1 MPSHAPI
8 PEPQRP
14 SSELLAAWLL
24 VLVEAGVTHGYDMRR
39 ELAAR
44 RLAVDYPSV
53 YRMLNKL
60 QRDGQLRSRWGRTVA
75 GPRRRLY
82 EITPAGADTLAHLAA
97 RLRAV
102 SETHDMFFEA
112 YAQTAE
118 HDRNAAVLP
127 EPATA
132 GSLHHGV
139 ELLALDHV
147 ALSVQDP
154 PAMQAFLCGHVGM
167 QELERSAEI
176 VLVGADAHA
185 TKLSLVLAEGPREAA
200 ALGRLVLAVADLQP
214 ATTALPADTEVQ
226 LHGRHGISFEA
237 PEGLALGFVPMTP
250 GQTSYDVADLLLRV
264 ADPDEAANALA
275 ALGFVRRGGMVH
287 VGGKR
292 IELQELPAW
301 SDRPLLDH
309 IGVRTASVEAVVA
322 QARGH
327 GLEISQRSTNSAA
340 AIVLPGPERI
350 TFEFFETTADRAPR

>member
-1 MPSHAPI
+1 MPSYAPI

-24 VLVEAGVTHGYDMRR
+24 VLVEGGVTHGYDMRR

-60 QRDGQLRSRWGRTVA
+60 QRDGQLRSRWGRTVS

-82 EITPAGADTLAHLAA
+82 EITPAGVDRLADLAG

-118 HDRNAAVLP
+118 HEGKAQGLS
-127 EPATA
+127 EPAMP
-132 GSLHHGV
+132 GSPHHGV
-139 ELLALDHV
+139 ELLALDHL
-147 ALSVQDP
+147 ALAVQDP
-154 PAMQAFLCGHVGM
+154 AAMQAFLCGHVGM
-167 QELERSAEI
+167 QELERGAEI
-176 VLVGADAHA
+176 VLVGADARA
-185 TKLSLVLAEGPREAA
+185 TKLSLVAAKGPREAA

-214 ATTALPADTEVQ
+214 ATSALPAGTEVQ
-226 LHGRHGISFEA
+226 REGSYGISFEA
-237 PEGLALGFVPMTP
+237 PEGLGLGFAPMTP
-250 GQTSYDVADLLLRV
+250 GQTSYDITDLLLRV
-264 ADPDEAANALA
+264 ADPDETADALA
-275 ALGFVRRGGMVH
+275 ALGFARRGGMLH

-309 IGVRTASVEAVVA
+309 IGVRAASVQAVVA
-322 QARGH
+322 QARRH
-327 GLEISQRSTNSAA
+327 GLEIHRRSTDPAV
-340 AIVLPGPERI
+340 AIVLPGPERV
-350 TFEFFETTADRAPR
+350 TFEFFETTPDAAR